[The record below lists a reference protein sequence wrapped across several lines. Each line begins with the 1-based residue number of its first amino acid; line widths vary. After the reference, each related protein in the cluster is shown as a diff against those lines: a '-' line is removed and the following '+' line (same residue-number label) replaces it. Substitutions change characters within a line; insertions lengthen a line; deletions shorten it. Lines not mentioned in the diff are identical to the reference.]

1 MGMGHI
7 PVVGLAKRLEEVW
20 PAGLAHPVILSRG
33 SEALFLLQRVRDEAH
48 RFAISFHR
56 QKRSKAMT
64 ASELDQVSGLGQVK
78 RTALLKKFGSVRAI
92 KAATVDELQSVAG
105 IGPALAMQIYQALQG
120 RADDAPTGESAT
132 SGINTA
138 TGEIIET

>member
-1 MGMGHI
+1 MSHI

-20 PAGLAHPVILSRG
+20 PAGVAHPVILSRG

-78 RTALLKKFGSVRAI
+78 RTALLKKFRSVRAI
-92 KAATVDELQSVAG
+92 KAATVDELQAVAG
-105 IGPALAMQIYQALQG
+105 IGPALAMQVHQALQG
-120 RADDAPTGESAT
+120 SAGDSPPGESAPA
-132 SGINTA
+132 GINTA

>member
-1 MGMGHI
+1 
-7 PVVGLAKRLEEVW
+7 
-20 PAGLAHPVILSRG
+20 LSRG

-56 QKRSKAMT
+56 QKRSRAMT

-78 RTALLKKFGSVRAI
+78 RTALLKKFRSVRAI
-92 KAATVDELQSVAG
+92 KAATVEELQAVAG
-105 IGPALAMQIYQALQG
+105 IGPALALQIHQALQG
-120 RADDAPTGESAT
+120 SAGDSPTGESAPA
-132 SGINTA
+132 GINTA